1 MILTPTRADR
11 LVGVQ
16 AWSPPAIPPFTRPL
30 PDLRLFDTSTRAV
43 RATAPGPTARM
54 YVCGITPY
62 DATHIGHAATYLA
75 FDLVHRYWLAAGR
88 AVDYVQNVT
97 DVDDPLLERAQ
108 RDGIDWRDLAAEQI
122 QLFRSDMTAL
132 RVVPPTH
139 YVGAVEA
146 VGEVVE
152 AVDKLLAS
160 GAAYRVDND
169 AYPDVYFDIR
179 TTGRFGYESGYDE
192 PTMLRLSAERGGDPS
207 RPGKRQPLDPLLW
220 RLARPGE
227 PAWDAPMGR
236 GRPGW
241 HIECAAIAVNRLGPQ
256 IDVQGGG
263 SDLIFP
269 HHECSA
275 AHAEAWTG
283 RHPFAGHYV
292 HAGMMEQG
300 GEKMSKSLGNL
311 AFVSKLV
318 AGGADPTAIRVAL
331 LAAHYR
337 SDRPWSDDLLARA
350 AARLGRWRAAAARLG
365 AAPETEMTTF
375 VAALADDLDTPRAL
389 SVLDNWADDDSLAG
403 AEMAR
408 AVDALLGIDLV

>member
-1 MILTPTRADR
+1 M
-11 LVGVQ
+11 Q
-16 AWSPPAIPPFTRPL
+16 AWSPPAIPPVTRPL
-30 PDLRLFDTSTRAV
+30 PDLNLFDTSTGSV
-43 RATAPGPTARM
+43 RATTPGPTARM

-62 DATHIGHAATYLA
+62 DATHIGHAATYVA
-75 FDLVHRYWLAAGR
+75 FDLVHRYWLAAGH

-160 GAAYRVDND
+160 GAAYRVDDD

-179 TTGRFGYESGYDE
+179 TTGHFGYASGYDE
-192 PTMLRLSAERGGDPS
+192 PTMLRLAAERGGDPS
-207 RPGKRQPLDPLLW
+207 RPGKRQLLDPLLW

-227 PAWDAPMGR
+227 PSWEAPIGR

-241 HIECAAIAVNRLGPQ
+241 HIECAAIAVHRLGPQ

-292 HAGMMEQG
+292 HAGMMELD

-311 AFVSKLV
+311 AFVSTLV
-318 AGGADPTAIRVAL
+318 AGGADPAAIRVAL
-331 LAAHYR
+331 LASHYR

-350 AARLGRWRAAAARLG
+350 ATRLARWRAAAARPG
-365 AAPETEMTTF
+365 AAPDAEMTTF

-389 SVLDNWADDDSLAG
+389 SVLDAWAEDGSLAG
-403 AEMAR
+403 AQMAR
-408 AVDALLGIDLV
+408 TVDALLGVDLA